1 MGGEEFAVVMPETD
15 LDAGHRIAERLRSRI
30 AGAPVE
36 NIAVTVSIG
45 AAMVQ
50 LDMEE
55 EELDAA
61 LRRADEA
68 LYEAKRAGR
77 NRVMADGL
85 LMSAVPPEHLDLPD
99 HQAGGG
105 SRGISPARMRPS
117 LLPLTPTMVIEDPT

>member
-77 NRVMADGL
+77 NCVMAGGNAEPLHAIPDG
-85 LMSAVPPEHLDLPD
+85 AILP
-99 HQAGGG
+99 
-105 SRGISPARMRPS
+105 MRFGR
-117 LLPLTPTMVIEDPT
+117 